1 LVISGFCALC
11 GFCGK
16 SSFSYFFRHFDLSR
30 QKHLNSMTH
39 HLDWNSILG
48 LVSSGES
55 LTLEQST
62 AAIQSIMSGD
72 VADAEIALLLTALHE
87 NGETAAEIAGAA
99 IAMRAN
105 MLAINTGR
113 EILLDTCGTGGDGAR
128 TFNISTATAIVVASA
143 GVPVAKH
150 GNRSITSKSGSSDVL
165 AALGVNIH
173 ANLATVERCIRE
185 LGIGFCFAP
194 LFHPAMQR
202 VGAVRRSL
210 PFPTI
215 FNLLGPL
222 SNPAGAPFQLL
233 GVGKPKLRPLLAS
246 ALKLL
251 GSRRSAV
258 VSGDDGLDE
267 VTLATTTRV
276 TLVENEKLTELAWSP
291 EDFGLQ
297 RAPLDSMLIEG
308 PEESAAMIRKVFA
321 NEASP
326 ARDIVILNAAAAL
339 WLAGKA
345 TDLKECAKLA
355 RDAITNGAAA
365 KLLEK
370 LAAMSHGK

>member
-1 LVISGFCALC
+1 M
-11 GFCGK
+11 
-16 SSFSYFFRHFDLSR
+16 
-30 QKHLNSMTH
+30 NSL
-39 HLDWNSILG
+39 LDWNSILG
-48 LVSSGES
+48 LASSGQS
-55 LTLEQST
+55 LTLEQAT
-62 AAIQSIMSGD
+62 AAIQSIMSGEIP
-72 VADAEIALLLTALHE
+72 DAEIALFLTALHE
-87 NGETAAEIAGAA
+87 NGETATEIAGAA

-113 EILLDTCGTGGDGAR
+113 DVLLDTCGTGGDGAR
-128 TFNISTATAIVVASA
+128 TFNISTATAIVVAAA

-165 AALGVNIH
+165 AALGVNIQ
-173 ANLATVERCIRE
+173 ADLATVERCIRE

-246 ALKLL
+246 ALQLL

-276 TLVENEKLTELAWSP
+276 TLIENDKLTELTWSP
-291 EDFGLQ
+291 EDFGLS

-326 ARDIVILNAAAAL
+326 ARDIVILNVAAAL

-345 TDLKECAKLA
+345 TDLKDCAKLA
-355 RDAITNGAAA
+355 SDAIANESAA